1 MSPLRRGNES
11 RLQPRKLSGLVVGFV
26 KPEAVPQARIE
37 PRAFGAREIAH
48 ASGPAAAGED
58 ARAILLHGHK
68 RADWN
73 FGEEFA
79 RSICRQTD
87 AAVRC
92 WIVRHVAGVHSKIE
106 TAQAHEIRHL
116 DMVNGGTM
124 VAFLVSDHK
133 LTPLRG
139 VARPTGGASGVIDR
153 HAVPDE
159 SNSLHRQRDFE
170 PQLFRGRSAAEKDL
184 RGTPMPGLRGDI

>member
-1 MSPLRRGNES
+1 MSPVGRGNES

-26 KPEAVPQARIE
+26 KPEALPQARIE

-48 ASGPAAAGED
+48 APAPAAAGED
-58 ARAILLHGHK
+58 ACATLLHGHEC
-68 RADWN
+68 ADRN
-73 FGEEFA
+73 FGKEFA
-79 RSICRQTD
+79 RSICRQAD

-92 WIVRHVAGVHSKIE
+92 WIVRHVAGVHPKIE

-116 DMVNGGTM
+116 NVVNGGTM

-139 VARPTGGASGVIDR
+139 VARPTGGASRVIDR
-153 HAVPDE
+153 DALPDE
-159 SNSLHRQRDFE
+159 SNSLHPHWPFKPE
-170 PQLFRGRSAAEKDL
+170 LF
-184 RGTPMPGLRGDI
+184 